1 MRKRER
7 RTRLRMRSGW
17 RHGYSHCFGSTST
30 PLALRAFFFS
40 IASFEFYY
48 MLRLYMFCFLCLGSC
63 CFVFLKS
70 ENVEMCLFIFFYFFP
85 FLWFRRFIL
94 ISHSVTRIFLFFPS
108 SSLILQ
114 QFTVRTLNT
123 WFLTCIKKFPSF
135 FSSLCMCA
143 SKERNDHLL
152 VFFHFLFTLIVWCMM
167 VLSRASLR

>member
-1 MRKRER
+1 
-7 RTRLRMRSGW
+7 
-17 RHGYSHCFGSTST
+17 
-30 PLALRAFFFS
+30 
-40 IASFEFYY
+40 

-94 ISHSVTRIFLFFPS
+94 IFHSVTRIFLFFPS

-135 FSSLCMCA
+135 FSVFIIFVCVYQK
-143 SKERNDHLL
+143 KEMII
-152 VFFHFLFTLIVWCMM
+152 FLFFSIFFSLWLYDVWWSF
-167 VLSRASLR
+167 LALRLR